1 MDGYRQFW
9 NNLIYFNNELG
20 PASLERYWITL
31 AVFAVICLALGAAST
46 GRLRLVAPA
55 ATLVIVAAYVVAIV
69 PFMVWAASCTGC
81 GASIS
86 YDTARSGELYY
97 LYTNWGAVFTTGV
110 ATLWI
115 GVLLSRGVGAMI
127 ERRARPPAPPAAP
140 EIEA

>member
-1 MDGYRQFW
+1 MAGYREFW
-9 NNLIYFNNELG
+9 NNLIYFNDGIG
-20 PASLERYWITL
+20 PQSLERYWATL
-31 AVFAVICLALGAAST
+31 AVFAVICFALGAVSA

-55 ATLVIVAAYVVAIV
+55 ATLVIAAAYIAAVV

-97 LYTNWGAVFTTGV
+97 LHIQWGSVFSTGV

-115 GVLLSRGVGAMI
+115 GALLSRGAGAAI
-127 ERRARPPAPPAAP
+127 EWSRGRRTGGVTEEGSP
-140 EIEA
+140 